1 MISCHQTIELTARR
15 FLYVV
20 RKEEE
25 IIDLVSDV
33 DEVPQVAAGHKG
45 KGKARAPELGDI
57 IELSD

>member
-1 MISCHQTIELTARR
+1 MIICHQTIELMVIC
-15 FLYVV
+15 FLDVI

-33 DEVPQVAAGHKG
+33 DEVPQVAAAYKG
-45 KGKARAPELGDI
+45 KGKARAPDLEDI

>member
-1 MISCHQTIELTARR
+1 MVIC
-15 FLYVV
+15 FLDVI

-33 DEVPQVAAGHKG
+33 DEVPQVAAAYKG
-45 KGKARAPELGDI
+45 KGKARAPDLEDI

>member
-1 MISCHQTIELTARR
+1 MIICHQTIELTARR
-15 FLYVV
+15 FLDMV

-33 DEVPQVAAGHKG
+33 DEVPQVAAHNS
-45 KGKARAPELGDI
+45 KGKARAPDLGDI